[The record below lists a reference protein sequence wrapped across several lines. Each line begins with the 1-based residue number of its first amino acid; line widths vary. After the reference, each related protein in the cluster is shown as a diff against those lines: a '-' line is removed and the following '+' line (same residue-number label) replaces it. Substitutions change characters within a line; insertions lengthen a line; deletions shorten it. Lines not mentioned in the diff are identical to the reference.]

1 MARRTPTP
9 SAPPRSRKSLA
20 PLVAYSRKVGGG
32 DDAAPPED
40 PGSETAVKKGE
51 PKIEKATPEKDEPA
65 TVEAPEPAKVVKP
78 EPEPPTSAH
87 PERGPAGAE
96 SKGAPPAPAPA
107 PAPAPVAAAAPK
119 VPEPLGPIY
128 EPLPK
133 PKDIPVED
141 PEMAAPPPGIVPR
154 GDSRSMRRREGS
166 VEEFVLIYRFQ
177 NAVVS
182 RAGVV
187 GKRGRW
193 KVVEY
198 PTMASASHAYAQE
211 CSRLTSQ
218 GFADYRG

>member
-1 MARRTPTP
+1 MARRTST

-20 PLVAYSRKVGGG
+20 PLVAYSRKAAGG
-32 DDAAPPED
+32 DGDADPPED

-51 PKIEKATPEKDEPA
+51 PKIEKATPEKDDPA
-65 TVEAPEPAKVVKP
+65 TAEAPEPAKVAKP
-78 EPEPPTSAH
+78 EPEAAK
-87 PERGPAGAE
+87 PA
-96 SKGAPPAPAPA
+96 APAPA
-107 PAPAPVAAAAPK
+107 PAPAPVVAAAPK
-119 VPEPLGPIY
+119 PAEPLGPIY

-141 PEMAAPPPGIVPR
+141 PEMSAPPPGLVPR

-218 GFADYRG
+218 GFTDFRG